1 VRNLSPTP
9 AIQICQSSASP
20 PSLSQPVTPMSPP
33 ENKFSLR
40 QGKRQLQSSLS
51 GVQAEIVGDGE
62 ADIDAA

>member
-1 VRNLSPTP
+1 
-9 AIQICQSSASP
+9 
-20 PSLSQPVTPMSPP
+20 MSPP